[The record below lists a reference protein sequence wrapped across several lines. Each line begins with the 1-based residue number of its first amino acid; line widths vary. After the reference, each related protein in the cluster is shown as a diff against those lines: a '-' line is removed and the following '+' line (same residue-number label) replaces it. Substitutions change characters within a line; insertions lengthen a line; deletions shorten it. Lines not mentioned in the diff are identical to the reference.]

1 MFKNLDSSESN
12 QKQSEYSSEQDQD
25 IQLLNLKK
33 QLEQYVIDIIDLEL
47 PFRNCFYIKNIFWL

>member
-12 QKQSEYSSEQDQD
+12 LKQSEYSSEQDQD

-33 QLEQYVIDIIDLEL
+33 QLEQYVIDIIDLE
-47 PFRNCFYIKNIFWL
+47 

>member
-12 QKQSEYSSEQDQD
+12 QKQSEYSSEHDQD

-33 QLEQYVIDIIDLEL
+33 QIEQYVIDIIDLE
-47 PFRNCFYIKNIFWL
+47 

>member
-12 QKQSEYSSEQDQD
+12 QKQSEYSSEQDQE

-33 QLEQYVIDIIDLEL
+33 QLEQYIIDLIDLE
-47 PFRNCFYIKNIFWL
+47 